1 LIPNDLDEI
10 SDSIYPGNNEIQGL
24 SGVSGVNFNEPNKN
38 VHDQDLDQD
47 FLGKKSGSGL
57 DLINAYQELEK
68 DEGDE
73 ISNLSKKFYK
83 IKLI

>member
-1 LIPNDLDEI
+1 L
-10 SDSIYPGNNEIQGL
+10 GNNQINSLGASENKL
-24 SGVSGVNFNEPNKN
+24 NETNTN
-38 VHDQDLDQD
+38 VHDQELSQD

-83 IKLI
+83 